1 MAPVNSFNNDIL
13 FCFIRLSKGILV
25 HKLNWSVSKV
35 PRATT
40 VPNLLPII
48 LKHIWF
54 QNHTLLLTNTANL
67 NMKFISFML
76 SFLNYKME
84 AIIHAA

>member
-35 PRATT
+35 PRAAI
-40 VPNLLPII
+40 VSNLLPII

-54 QNHTLLLTNTANL
+54 QSHTVLLTNSANL
-67 NMKFISFML
+67 NTKFTSTML
-76 SFLNYKME
+76 NFLNYKME
-84 AIIHAA
+84 TVNHAS

>member
-35 PRATT
+35 PRAAI
-40 VPNLLPII
+40 VSNLLPII

-54 QNHTLLLTNTANL
+54 QSHTVLLTNCKSQHEIYL
-67 NMKFISFML
+67 
-76 SFLNYKME
+76 Y
-84 AIIHAA
+84 HAQFSQL